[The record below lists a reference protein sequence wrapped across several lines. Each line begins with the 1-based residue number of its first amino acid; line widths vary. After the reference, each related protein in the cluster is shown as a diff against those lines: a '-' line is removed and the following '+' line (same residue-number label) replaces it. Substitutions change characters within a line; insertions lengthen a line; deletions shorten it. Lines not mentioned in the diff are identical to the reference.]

1 MSSQLQLR
9 LETSPTRNSRINE
22 TLRIDQQ
29 DKGPEPPPWPATP
42 AHHTAWSLV
51 RILSIYVSGWK
62 ITTPNNSAPLGC
74 SYLTTGGSAIVLAS
88 RKFGW
93 IRDPILRRRWHLFT
107 TKNTQW
113 VQTIFRSSFFEF
125 QIQNARQIHILF
137 KISIAQ
143 QSLYPHFVK
152 FVN

>member
-74 SYLTTGGSAIVLAS
+74 SYLTTGLCYSFSLKKIWLNPWSNIATEMTPVQHPKCTIRVKSFLEIGFWISNIYIRFFLLD
-88 RKFGW
+88 KFKIHIFGK
-93 IRDPILRRRWHLFT
+93 ILRYIT
-107 TKNTQW
+107 
-113 VQTIFRSSFFEF
+113 
-125 QIQNARQIHILF
+125 
-137 KISIAQ
+137 
-143 QSLYPHFVK
+143 
-152 FVN
+152 